1 MITYTVMADCGV
13 GEFLWTKDN
22 NEKCLVGANVYT
34 LMDVRY
40 IYADDDNLIMSM
52 ELLNQFAQWA
62 KVYMDGQADDIMD
75 SRNIDWDKFNAEGL
89 RLTKMLKC
97 ELGDSAKVQYVKA
110 WDDPNSKL
118 GEVFSFL

>member
-13 GEFLWTKDN
+13 GEFLWLKKEND
-22 NEKCLVGANVYT
+22 ECLVGANVYT

-62 KVYMDGQADDIMD
+62 KVYMAGQVDDRMD
-75 SRNIDWDKFNAEGL
+75 PRNIDWGEFNAEGL
-89 RLTKMLKC
+89 RLAKMLKS
-97 ELGDSAKVQYVKA
+97 ELGDSANVQYVKA
-110 WDDPNSKL
+110 WDDPGRQPGL
-118 GEVFSFL
+118 AELC